1 MKRQGK
7 KRRQIKK
14 IYQRTNRKRKKQLG
28 GFLNRYDS
36 AYAGRDTVNQ
46 AAINAPGV
54 IKAATNEINDI
65 AKDRIN
71 QIIS

>member
-36 AYAGRDTVNQ
+36 AMQGEIQ
-46 AAINAPGV
+46 L
-54 IKAATNEINDI
+54 IK
-65 AKDRIN
+65 
-71 QIIS
+71 QQ